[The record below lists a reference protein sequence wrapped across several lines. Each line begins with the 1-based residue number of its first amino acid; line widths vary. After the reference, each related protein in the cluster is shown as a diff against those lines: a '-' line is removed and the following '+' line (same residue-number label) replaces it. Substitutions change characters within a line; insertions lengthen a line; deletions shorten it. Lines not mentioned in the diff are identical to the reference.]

1 MILAEVK
8 NKVDLLST
16 GRLSFQQS
24 APFWA
29 TKALIGIQKISYCG
43 FRRGEASVRLTFP
56 ACDGTEPR
64 ATTPLTIRLF
74 PFTDVP

>member
-1 MILAEVK
+1 MGHKIVTFLQ
-8 NKVDLLST
+8 
-16 GRLSFQQS
+16 R
-24 APFWA
+24 A
-29 TKALIGIQKISYCG
+29 T
-43 FRRGEASVRLTFP
+43 RRGLEVSVRLTFP